1 LKEQNFYI
9 MTINME
15 TETQIKEYLLKL
27 AETVNK
33 ISVKDV
39 QQCSKVLLQA
49 YENQKNIFICGN
61 GGSAATASHFACDI
75 NKGVSFGLD
84 KRFRVIALTDN
95 LATITAYSNDVDYD
109 SVFLEQLIN
118 FYNEGDVLIGISGS
132 GNSGNVL
139 KAIEFVNDNKGITI
153 GWTGFNGGKLKEISQ
168 FSVNANIN
176 DMQISEDIHMTLVHL
191 MMKVLRKKLTGSEE
205 YL

>member
-1 LKEQNFYI
+1 

-15 TETQIKEYLLKL
+15 TETQIKKYLLKL

-33 ISVKDV
+33 ISVTDV

>member
-1 LKEQNFYI
+1 